1 MWFFHYCLTGVLLK
15 NGIKTF
21 PAFCKNAQLARSA
34 ISGFG
39 MCSQRACAEIGEG
52 PDRYTAC
59 KVLNS
64 HPDMLANLQNLYVQ
78 ALLAK
83 Y

>member
-1 MWFFHYCLTGVLLK
+1 MKKHSSHEG
-15 NGIKTF
+15 
-21 PAFCKNAQLARSA
+21 RSL
-34 ISGFG
+34 GLG
-39 MCSQRACAEIGEG
+39 CVPNEPGAEIGAG
-52 PDRYTAC
+52 PDHYTAC

-83 Y
+83 YQIIQVCIACQVVDMDDDALLAK

>member
-1 MWFFHYCLTGVLLK
+1 MYK
-15 NGIKTF
+15 RE
-21 PAFCKNAQLARSA
+21 NAQLARRA

-39 MCSQRACAEIGEG
+39 RCSQQGGAEIGEG